1 MNGLPA
7 EADVIVV
14 GAGPTGLALSA
25 ELRRRGRASLT
36 IERRSEPAQHSRAAV
51 VHARTLE
58 VLNALGATPEL
69 LRRGI
74 QVPIFRV
81 RDRDRALIT
90 IDFREI
96 ASRYPFTLM
105 CPQDETEAV
114 LRDCLRNFGGSVTKP
129 VEVTTVRPASEGVEV
144 EVKGPAG
151 TSIVKARYVV
161 GCDGGHSTVRRQAG
175 ISFDGGIYEEGFV
188 LADVRMSW
196 PLERAEVS
204 LFFSAAGLVVV
215 APLPNDRYR
224 IVATAQDAPEI
235 PTADYMQR
243 LLEARGPERELATIK
258 ELLWASSFK
267 IHHRV
272 ASTMHKDRILLVGDA
287 AHVHSPAGGQG
298 MNTGIQDAI
307 ALAEPLDRALTHG
320 DEKGLVAW
328 AKARRANAQRVVCM
342 TDRMTRAATAGNG
355 APRLLRNAFISLI
368 GHIPGVSRKIATQLA
383 ELEVS

>member
-7 EADVIVV
+7 EADVIVI
-14 GAGPTGLALSA
+14 GAGPTGLALWA
-25 ELRRRGRASLT
+25 ELRRRGRAPLT

-58 VLNALGATPEL
+58 VLDVLGATPEL

-90 IDFREI
+90 IDFRAI
-96 ASRYPFTLM
+96 ASRYPFTLR

-114 LRDCLRNFGGSVTKP
+114 LRDCLGKFGGSVTKP
-129 VEVTTVRPASEGVEV
+129 VEVVAVRPASDGLEV

-151 TSIVKARYVV
+151 GSIVKARYVV
-161 GCDGGHSTVRRQAG
+161 GCDGGHSIVRREAG
-175 ISFDGGIYEEGFV
+175 ISFDGGTYEEGFV
-188 LADVRMSW
+188 LADVRMNW
-196 PLERAEVS
+196 PLDRTEVS
-204 LFFSAAGLVVV
+204 LFFAAGGLVVV
-215 APLPNDRYR
+215 APLPYDQYR
-224 IVATAQDAPEI
+224 IVATADDAPKI
-235 PTADYMQR
+235 PTAQYMQR
-243 LLEARGPERELATIK
+243 LLETRGPDKELAIIK
-258 ELLWASSFK
+258 ELLWTSSYK

-272 ASTMHKDRILLVGDA
+272 ASTMHQDRILLVGDA

-307 ALAEPLDRALTHG
+307 ALTEPLDRALTHR
-320 DEKGLVAW
+320 DENGLVAW
-328 AKARRANAQRVVCM
+328 AEARRANAKRVVRM
-342 TDRMTRAATAGNG
+342 TDRITRAATAGDG

-368 GHIPGVSRKIATQLA
+368 GHIPGLSRKIATQLA
-383 ELEVS
+383 ELEVN